1 MLLFLESVARI
12 LSLAKKRG
20 EVVDV
25 IKQIKKWIEGQDRKK
40 LIENAVIVA
49 IIGVIVIIAG
59 STLFSGS
66 KSGAHVP
73 VQEQQKNEKTS
84 EVLRRD
90 GPSIDAKEEKLKSIL
105 SQMQGVGK
113 VDVMITYDSSEE
125 NIPAFDTRKSQS
137 STVEKDNE
145 GGTRTV
151 TQEDFDST
159 LAYEDSSDG
168 GNVPVILKKTEPEV
182 RGVLVV
188 AEGADN
194 IVVRER
200 IINAVRVALDIPLHR
215 VEVVQ
220 RKK

>member
-1 MLLFLESVARI
+1 MDIIKRI
-12 LSLAKKRG
+12 K
-20 EVVDV
+20 EWV
-25 IKQIKKWIEGQDRKK
+25 EGQERKK
-40 LIENAVIVA
+40 LIENTVIVA

-59 STLFSGS
+59 SALFGGN
-66 KSGAHVP
+66 KSGTSVTA
-73 VQEQQKNEKTS
+73 QERQKTENTS

-90 GPSIDAKEEKLKSIL
+90 GSSADAKEEKLKSIL

-137 STVEKDNE
+137 STLEKDNE
-145 GGTRTV
+145 GGTRTI
-151 TQEDFDST
+151 TQEDSDST

-168 GNVPVILKKTEPEV
+168 GNAPVILKKNEPEV

-194 IVVRER
+194 IEVRER
-200 IINAVRVALDIPLHR
+200 ITNAVRVALDIPLHR